1 MSRVGMKPIEL
12 PGDVQ
17 VTTEGTRVRVE
28 GPKGVLE
35 RDLHPVINIEV
46 DDGVVTLGRAS
57 DSPMDKSLHG
67 LSRTLVANMVEGVTK
82 GYQKSLELHGM
93 AYRATMQGRNLN
105 LQLRFT
111 HPVVV
116 EPPEG
121 ITIECERRGQVSDIT
136 VSGIDKELVGQTAA
150 RVRSILKPEPY
161 KGTGIRYKGERIH
174 RKAGKAGV

>member
-1 MSRVGMKPIEL
+1 MSRVGMKPIEV
-12 PGDVQ
+12 PEGVR
-17 VTTEGTRVRVE
+17 VTTEGTCVRVE

-35 RDLHPVINIEV
+35 RDLHPAISVEV
-46 DDGVVTLGRAS
+46 DGGVVTLGRAS
-57 DSPMDKSLHG
+57 DNPADRSLHG

-82 GYQKSLELHGM
+82 GYQKSLELHGI
-93 AYRATMQGRNLN
+93 AYRATMQGRNLS

-121 ITIECERRGQVSDIT
+121 ITIECERRGQVSEIT
-136 VSGIDKELVGQTAA
+136 VSGIDKEVVGETAA
-150 RVRSILKPEPY
+150 RIRGILKPEPY
-161 KGTGIRYKGERIH
+161 KGTGIRYKGEYIR